1 MIWLTRAGLFDSAL
15 DLELPEL
22 CVAQETSQSLFEE
35 LLLGAPTTGHA
46 AASVPLSRMW
56 QGYEIA
62 LAGYSVAYL
71 ATMVSFGV
79 NGASR
84 ALVLAQAVARM
95 RVASEDGE
103 PMVMPPWLS
112 DIDVL
117 RSHRSNLVRR
127 FPERYAEAWPRN
139 PPLMPYLWP
148 IVDDDGGYVLKL
160 SKYDRGLLATGERA
174 LPKSILERIQ

>member
-1 MIWLTRAGLFDSAL
+1 MIWLTRASLFDSAQ

-22 CVAQETSQSLFEE
+22 CVAQEASQSLFNE
-35 LLLGAPTTGHA
+35 LLFDEPYPGHA
-46 AASVPLSRMW
+46 AAPVPLVRMW

-62 LAGYSVAYL
+62 LAGYSVACL

-79 NGASR
+79 LGYSR
-84 ALVLAQAVARM
+84 ALVMAQAVAQLR
-95 RVASEDGE
+95 RSSEDGE

-112 DIDVL
+112 DADVL

-127 FPERYAEAWPRN
+127 FPERYSGKWPRTLQ
-139 PPLMPYLWP
+139 LMPYVWP
-148 IVDDDGGYVLKL
+148 TVDDDGGYVLKL

-174 LPKSILERIQ
+174 LPKGILERIQ